1 MTKFITTISHA
12 PPALSVSAGMIG
24 IIAVVAVG
32 LPLLAFAAPG
42 AIAGWGVYSLYHK
55 H

>member
-1 MTKFITTISHA
+1 MSKLISTISHT
-12 PPALSVSAGMIG
+12 PPAVSVSAGVIG
-24 IIAVVAVG
+24 IIAVAAVG
-32 LPLLAFAAPG
+32 LPVLVFAAPG